1 MTAEILAPSS
11 QDAMREYY
19 QLQRTL
25 FLVFS
30 GITAIIFVAVI
41 FSYSLNTALNYL
53 LGATAGALYLRRLA
67 KDIEGLGGGNGSF
80 GIGRLVLFIAPIVV
94 ATQWQSLHVLPVFLG
109 FLTYKAAIVIY
120 VVQTTLMP
128 QK

>member
-1 MTAEILAPSS
+1 
-11 QDAMREYY
+11 MREYY